1 MNVICKCK
9 GVVCTAPITC
19 CEYWEGTFCSYD
31 IQQEQ
36 EEQKLSDDMR
46 SQLSRL
52 ERQSYKLEGIG
63 SIPLR
68 RTTFKR

>member
-9 GVVCTAPITC
+9 GIICTAPVTY

-36 EEQKLSDDMR
+36 EEQKLSN
-46 SQLSRL
+46 SCAVS
-52 ERQSYKLEGIG
+52 SAG
-63 SIPLR
+63 
-68 RTTFKR
+68 